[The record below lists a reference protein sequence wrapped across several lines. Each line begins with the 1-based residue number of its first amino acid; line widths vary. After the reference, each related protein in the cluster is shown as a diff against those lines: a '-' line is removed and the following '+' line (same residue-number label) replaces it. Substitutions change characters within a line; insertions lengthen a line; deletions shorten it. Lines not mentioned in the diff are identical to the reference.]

1 MSSQNMNNVRGIR
14 SPEAWSIIVNA
25 NRSAVFAICQRMREE
40 FVDERLSNDEA
51 RRNLLLV

>member
-1 MSSQNMNNVRGIR
+1 MNNVRGIR
-14 SPEAWSIIVNA
+14 SPEAWSIVVNT
-25 NRSAVFAICQRMREE
+25 NRSAVFTICQRMREE